1 VLTSP
6 NQSIH
11 GRQDHDTLTAN
22 GAWSAP
28 VPRLAPLS
36 LHIGIEY
43 GMGGEGRIV
52 SELMRC
58 LPEAGF
64 AFKGLVA
71 GPRNVAEL
79 TDGRVHWFAENETLM
94 SRVVGARRS
103 IREALTTLKPAVV
116 ASHFALYTAPAL
128 DLLRHSRNVSHFHG
142 PWSAESLQ
150 EGEGHLTASVKA
162 WIESTVYRRADRVI
176 VLSRAFSELAQR
188 TFGVSPDRI
197 RLVPGCVDIERFAV
211 ETTREESRT
220 MLGLPQDR
228 LILVS
233 VRRLVRRM
241 GLHTLIEALSD
252 VVTKVPD
259 VLLCIG
265 GRGPM
270 MAELAASVERLGLS
284 DHVRFF
290 GFVAEEMLPHF
301 YRAANINVVPTEALE
316 GFGLVAAES
325 MAAGTP
331 SMVTPIGGL
340 PEVVSELSPNL
351 VFASSSAHDIADG
364 LTQVLLQNIP
374 MPDDETCRA
383 YTRNNFSPGR
393 MAEGTAAVYREL
405 L

>member
-6 NQSIH
+6 NQTIDQ
-11 GRQDHDTLTAN
+11 RQDRDLRGVN
-22 GAWSAP
+22 GAWSSPAF
-28 VPRLAPLS
+28 APLS

-58 LPEAGF
+58 LPQAGF
-64 AFKGLVA
+64 DFKGLVA

-79 TDGRVHWFAENETLM
+79 TDGRVHGFAADEKLM
-94 SRVVGARRS
+94 SRLVGARRS

-150 EGEGHLTASVKA
+150 EGESHLTASVKA
-162 WIESTVYRRADRVI
+162 WVEGSVYRRADRVI
-176 VLSRAFSELAQR
+176 VLSRAFSDLAQR
-188 TFGVSPDRI
+188 TFGVAPDRI

-211 ETTREESRT
+211 EATREESRT
-220 MLGLPQDR
+220 LLGLPQDR

-252 VVTKVPD
+252 VVTKVPE

-270 MAELAASVERLGLS
+270 MAELSASVERRGLS
-284 DHVRFF
+284 EHVRFF
-290 GFVAEEMLPHF
+290 GFVEEDLLPHF
-301 YRAANINVVPTEALE
+301 YRAANLNVVPTEALE

-340 PEVVSELSPNL
+340 PEVVAGLSPNL
-351 VFASSSAHDIADG
+351 VFASSTAQDIAEG
-364 LTQVLLQNIP
+364 LTQALLNKLS
-374 MPDDETCRA
+374 MPDGDTCRA
-383 YTRNNFSPGR
+383 YVRENFSPQR
-393 MAEGTAAVYREL
+393 MAERTAAVYREL